1 LPNEKKET
9 EEEIILLVYHGELT
23 GEVEW
28 KQKNFMETKLSRN
41 WKGRIE
47 FCRKLKTPRTL
58 TIPKDGSPY
67 GSVPYA
73 PWDKFTPGGSKK

>member
-1 LPNEKKET
+1 
-9 EEEIILLVYHGELT
+9 
-23 GEVEW
+23 
-28 KQKNFMETKLSRN
+28 METIKFYGNKVVKELERQ
-41 WKGRIE
+41 KEGRME